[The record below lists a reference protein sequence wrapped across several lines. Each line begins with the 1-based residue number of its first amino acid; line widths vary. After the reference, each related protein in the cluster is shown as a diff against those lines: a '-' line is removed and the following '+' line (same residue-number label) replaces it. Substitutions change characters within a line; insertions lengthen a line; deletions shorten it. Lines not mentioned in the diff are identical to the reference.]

1 MQQQGAGREGFT
13 QLGERRRY
21 EATGRMISGIN
32 EKVWENKEKREG
44 MQQEGEER
52 RCETTWR
59 RGGKSR
65 EKGERVKQ
73 HGEDA
78 GKVGRREKV

>member
-1 MQQQGAGREGFT
+1 M
-13 QLGERRRY
+13 
-21 EATGRMISGIN
+21 
-32 EKVWENKEKREG
+32 WENKEKREG

-65 EKGERVKQ
+65 EKGEGVKQ
-73 HGEDA
+73 QRERELETRFGWM
-78 GKVGRREKV
+78 GKRYENIHVITLVLT